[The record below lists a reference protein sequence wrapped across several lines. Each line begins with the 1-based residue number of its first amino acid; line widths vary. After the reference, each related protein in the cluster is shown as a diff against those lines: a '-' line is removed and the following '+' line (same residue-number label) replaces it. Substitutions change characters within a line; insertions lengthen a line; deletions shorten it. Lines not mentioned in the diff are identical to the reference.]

1 MDSIN
6 KVIIDYDA
14 PDGEQ
19 ITKVWRF
26 NADAIQDYRL
36 EQVKSEIMKIFPSI
50 AHRRLGIS
58 LSYKNSL
65 AGAII
70 LESDANLQVSC
81 MRGCM
86 VGCKFTC
93 RCTS

>member
-36 EQVKSEIMKIFPSI
+36 ELVKSEIMKFFPSI

-58 LSYKNSL
+58 LSYKDSL

-70 LESDANLQVSC
+70 LESDADLQVS
-81 MRGCM
+81 CM

>member
-36 EQVKSEIMKIFPSI
+36 EQVKSEIMKFFPSI

-58 LSYKNSL
+58 LSYKDSL

-70 LESDANLQVSC
+70 LESDADLQVSC
-81 MRGCM
+81 MIW
-86 VGCKFTC
+86 CKFTC